1 MYNFLKYYVSYLC
14 VVKCEFFVGCKGD
27 VVNVSWSSE
36 NKFHNGSFPLPWL
49 EKYDYS
55 DAEYQDDLF
64 RQSEPVTA
72 VSNTLT
78 IVLKSCHLLFV
89 YVDSIPCLN

>member
-1 MYNFLKYYVSYLC
+1 MSYLC
-14 VVKCEFFVGCKGD
+14 VVKCEFFVDCKGD

-64 RQSEPVTA
+64 HQSEPVTA
-72 VSNTLT
+72 VSNMLN
-78 IVLKSCHLLFV
+78 IVLKFFHCCLSMF
-89 YVDSIPCLN
+89 DSIPCLN